1 MPANQRPTLIDHTIA
16 LRAEIKA
23 LRESLGRNSSAHIDE
38 EIASA
43 VAEAVASVGN
53 FPTFGT
59 DQGRCS

>member
-1 MPANQRPTLIDHTIA
+1 MDFTIA
-16 LRAEIKA
+16 LRAEVKA
-23 LRESLGRNSSAHIDE
+23 LRESLGHNSSAHIDE